1 MQPVRRMA
9 MKISFFTFACMGIPP
24 NDVGEKYFRTKI
36 EPILKSLSYDVH
48 RQTEPLLGERCR
60 AGRGGECTSQQIL
73 DTNHKKIYNKKLS
86 VSQISV
92 RNATCDI
99 ELASDSLTNKLDAVH

>member
-1 MQPVRRMA
+1 MFVCMDAIRR
-9 MKISFFTFACMGIPP
+9 
-24 NDVGEKYFRTKI
+24 ER
-36 EPILKSLSYDVH
+36 LSLGRAVA
-48 RQTEPLLGERCR
+48 CR
-60 AGRGGECTSQQIL
+60 ATERGWGYVYVLFCCNPSPSSLCTSQQIL